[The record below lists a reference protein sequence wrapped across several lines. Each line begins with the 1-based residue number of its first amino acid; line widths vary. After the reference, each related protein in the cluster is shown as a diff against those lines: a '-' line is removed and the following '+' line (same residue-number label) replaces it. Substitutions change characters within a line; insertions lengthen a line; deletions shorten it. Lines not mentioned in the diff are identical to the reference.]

1 MKRIISLGI
10 IALSASFS
18 VAASDGLVK
27 YESNYSVQETADR
40 FEDIAKS
47 KGLTLFARVDHQ
59 KNAASV
65 NLELRPTEVIIFG
78 NPKVG
83 TPLMQCAQDVAIDL
97 PQKVMVSEDDNKKVW
112 LTYNNPTYLM
122 ERHQIQGC
130 DEVIKKISGVLSKLS
145 EATVAK

>member
-27 YESNYSVQETADR
+27 YESNYSVKETADR
-40 FEDIAKS
+40 FENIAKS
-47 KGLTLFARVDHQ
+47 KGLTLFARVDQQ

>member
-27 YESNYSVQETADR
+27 YESNYSVKETANR